1 LPEFIPKKKRREIN
15 NFNMKHLI
23 ALLILIGTLPLL
35 SGQELKTA
43 GYQQKEVEIGVVE
56 HLGDTIPLD
65 LWFYNENSE
74 QVTLRQLIDKPT
86 IMSFVYF
93 DCPNLCSPLMDGIAD
108 VVSKMDMG
116 LGTDYQVIT
125 ISFNTSDTPEKA
137 KEKKV
142 NFVQRISKEHQ
153 KDWIYLTGIQE
164 NISAITTAAGYKYQ
178 PQGLDFAH
186 PSVIM
191 VVSPAGKIT
200 RYLYGLTY
208 LPFDVKMAIVEAQKG
223 IARPTS
229 NRILE
234 YCFAYNPAS
243 KTYTLQVTRIVG
255 VITIFFLIVIMIIL
269 LVRRRKK

>member
-1 LPEFIPKKKRREIN
+1 MNNRYLTFVILFTLCLSTIN
-15 NFNMKHLI
+15 AQK
-23 ALLILIGTLPLL
+23 
-35 SGQELKTA
+35 LKTA
-43 GYQQKEVEIGVVE
+43 GYKPKEVEVGVVE

-74 QVTLRQLIDKPT
+74 QVTLRSMIDRPT

-108 VVSKMDMG
+108 VVGKMDMT
-116 LGTDYQVIT
+116 LGNEYKVIT
-125 ISFNTSDTPEKA
+125 ISFNTNDTPEKA
-137 KEKKV
+137 SEKKK
-142 NFVQRISKEHQ
+142 NFVQRISKENQ
-153 KDWIYLTGIQE
+153 KDWIYLTGTEE
-164 NISAITTAAGYKYQ
+164 NISAITAAAGYKYT

-208 LPFDVKMAIVEAQKG
+208 LPFDLKMAVIEAQKG
-223 IARPTS
+223 IARPTA

-243 KTYTLQVTRIVG
+243 QTYTLQVTRIVG
-255 VITIFFLIVIMIIL
+255 FITIFFLVLIIVIL
-269 LVRRRKK
+269 LIRRRKK